1 MFGAPRTASFVASHG
16 GRRPGAG
23 EAAAPDWP
31 RRSWRFILTVMRTR
45 RKQGVA
51 TASLIRRMV
60 RRMVEQFHPE
70 QVILFGS
77 YARGDARP
85 DSDVD

>member
-1 MFGAPRTASFVASHG
+1 
-16 GRRPGAG
+16 
-23 EAAAPDWP
+23 
-31 RRSWRFILTVMRTR
+31 MRTR